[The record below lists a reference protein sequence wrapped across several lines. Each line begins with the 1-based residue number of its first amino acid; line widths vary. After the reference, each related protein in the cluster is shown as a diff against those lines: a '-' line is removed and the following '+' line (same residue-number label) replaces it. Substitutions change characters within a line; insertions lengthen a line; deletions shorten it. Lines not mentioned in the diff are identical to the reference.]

1 MNFEGRK
8 WNYDCGLCL
17 RTQYSPHHILR
28 LGHRDHIRGVCMPV
42 WWMLV
47 TRQRSLG
54 MMTSVEYLASTSIT
68 AQGTTLYTYTSLK
81 TPLLSQLQK
90 STLIIFVVH
99 KYGNFLTNLGLQ
111 ECKSIFKSIWYNVYL
126 ISISKLSVL
135 SWCKNQT
142 YVLCIMLFQN
152 LNIQIFCWYKYWS
165 SSTHPI
171 CIDHRCPDGS
181 VVTSKHGEK
190 IKI

>member
-1 MNFEGRK
+1 MTL
-8 WNYDCGLCL
+8 DCAWGPS
-17 RTQYSPHHILR
+17 TVHITYWGWATETIL
-28 LGHRDHIRGVCMPV
+28 GVCLCCV
-42 WWMLV
+42 WGMLV

-54 MMTSVEYLASTSIT
+54 MMTPVEYLASTSIT

-81 TPLLSQLQK
+81 TPLLGQLQQYHW
-90 STLIIFVVH
+90 SFLL
-99 KYGNFLTNLGLQ
+99 LTNMDILWLICGFQ
-111 ECKSIFKSIWYNVYL
+111 NVSQYSKQNDTMSIYL
-126 ISISKLSVL
+126 NIKIACLRG
-135 SWCKNQT
+135 CKNQT

-171 CIDHRCPDGS
+171 CIDHRCPDGW